1 MANTMSDNANK
12 AAWITEAKAT
22 PLKVDTAP
30 MPSAGADEVVIK
42 NKALAVNP
50 VDWKIQDSG
59 MFIQNY
65 PNVLGTDVAGEI
77 HEVGSN
83 VKNFKKGDR
92 VLSHCIGLGTGKP
105 QNAGFQLFT
114 ACPEI
119 LTSKIP
125 KQISCTE
132 AVVLPLAI
140 STASAGLYQK
150 GYLELPYPTAS
161 PKSSGKVI
169 LVWGGSSSVGST
181 AIQLAVAS
189 GVQVITTASKHN
201 HEYCSKLGAEAVID
215 YNSSSVVDDIV
226 SAIKDTGAEFAGVYD
241 SISHPETFKHCFE
254 VLQKAGGS
262 KNMATVLPPPQDKP
276 SDLNVQGVFAITI
289 ANQHKEVGDA
299 VWQKF
304 VPGAIQSGDLK
315 CLPEPLVVGQGLESV
330 QKGLDKS
337 KAGVSAKKVV
347 IEL

>member
-1 MANTMSDNANK
+1 MANTMSDVANK
-12 AAWITEAKAT
+12 AAWLTEAKAN
-22 PLKVDTAP
+22 
-30 MPSAGADEVVIK
+30 PSRLTMLPCLSLAQMRSLSRMQPWQSTQSIGRSKTMASLFK
-42 NKALAVNP
+42 TSQTYWALTSLEKSTMLDQMSRTSRRVTE
-50 VDWKIQDSG
+50 
-59 MFIQNY
+59 FY
-65 PNVLGTDVAGEI
+65 P
-77 HEVGSN
+77 
-83 VKNFKKGDR
+83 
-92 VLSHCIGLGTGKP
+92 
-105 QNAGFQLFT
+105 
-114 ACPEI
+114 CPEI

-125 KQISCTE
+125 EQVSYTD

-140 STASAGLYQK
+140 STASAGLYQRATSSCPTR
-150 GYLELPYPTAS
+150 LPS

-169 LVWGGSSSVGST
+169 LIWGGSSSVGST

-201 HEYCSKLGAEAVID
+201 HDYCSKLGAKAVID
-215 YNSSSVVDDIV
+215 YNSSSVADDIV
-226 SAIKDTGAEFAGVYD
+226 AVIKDTGAEFAGIYD
-241 SISHPETFKHCFE
+241 SISLPETFKHCFE

-262 KNMATVLPPPQDKP
+262 KNMATVLPPPEDKP

-315 CLPEPLVVGQGLESV
+315 CLPEPLVVGKGLDSV

>member
-1 MANTMSDNANK
+1 MS
-12 AAWITEAKAT
+12 TC
-22 PLKVDTAP
+22 
-30 MPSAGADEVVIK
+30 
-42 NKALAVNP
+42 
-50 VDWKIQDSG
+50 
-59 MFIQNY
+59 
-65 PNVLGTDVAGEI
+65 
-77 HEVGSN
+77 
-83 VKNFKKGDR
+83 
-92 VLSHCIGLGTGKP
+92 SHCIGLGTGKP
-105 QNAGFQLFT
+105 ENAGFQLFS
-114 ACPEI
+114 AVPAI

-125 KQISCTE
+125 EQTSYTE

-201 HEYCSKLGAEAVID
+201 HEYCSKLGATTVID
-215 YNSSSVVDDIV
+215 YNSSSVADDIV

-241 SISHPETFKHCFE
+241 SISLPETFKHCFE

-262 KNMATVLPPPQDKP
+262 KNMATVLPPPEDKP
-276 SDLNVQGVFAITI
+276 SGINAQGVFAITI
-289 ANQHKEVGDA
+289 ATQHKEVGDA

-304 VPGAIQSGDLK
+304 VPGAIESGDLR

-330 QKGLDKS
+330 QKGLDKN